1 MMTDEEA
8 DQHFRWHRRWVC
20 RRVPPPQNRLAR
32 EGNGK
37 RWVEIWPGIFSIE
50 SETLG
55 WMNDEWLKIA

>member
-1 MMTDEEA
+1 LA
-8 DQHFRWHRRWVC
+8 SALGVQARA
-20 RRVPPPQNRLAR
+20 PPQNRLAR